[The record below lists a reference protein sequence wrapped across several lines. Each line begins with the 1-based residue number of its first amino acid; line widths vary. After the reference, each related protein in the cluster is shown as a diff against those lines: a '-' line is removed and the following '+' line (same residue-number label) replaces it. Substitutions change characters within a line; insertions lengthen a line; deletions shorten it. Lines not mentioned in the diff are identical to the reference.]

1 MTTDGELTPSPAGL
15 SEKIS
20 RLHRERLAIVYIRQ
34 STVQQVERH
43 QESTRLQ
50 YALADRAFHL
60 GWARESIVVVDD
72 DLGRSGATIEG
83 RLGFQRLVAEV
94 GLGRVGLVL
103 GVEMSR
109 LARSNR
115 DWHQLLEICALFDT
129 LIADV
134 DGVYDPAHFNDRLL
148 LGLKGTMSEAELHIL
163 KARMLA
169 GRRAKARRGELGK
182 PVPMGYVRRPSGE
195 VALDPDEQA
204 QAVIRQVFALFQR
217 FRTVGKV
224 LCYLVEHDIRMPV
237 RTRGGPGKSLPRAK
251 AGGELEWR
259 RANRPTL
266 HNLFGN
272 PIYAGIYAYGVRA
285 ADRRRQKPGRPGT
298 GRRPPRAGEAEVFL
312 PDRVAKR
319 TDATQSG
326 QPARVPA
333 YISREQFDRNQ
344 AQLRAN
350 RADRLGPV
358 RAGTA
363 LLSGLV
369 VCGRCGLRMTAAYNN
384 DGHAARYICSGENS
398 SYGGPFCQSL
408 KAAPVDKHVTSIV
421 LQALQPAAL
430 EASLA
435 VAADLQAERAALEQQ
450 WRQRLE
456 RAQYK
461 VDQARRRYASTEPE
475 NRLVARTL
483 EREWEE
489 ALAEQ
494 LRLAADH
501 ERFRRERPQ
510 APGPAELAAIR
521 QVTTDLP
528 ALWQAPTTS
537 GEERQT
543 IVRLL
548 LERVLLTVVDASEQ
562 VRLECHWHGGSK
574 TIHTLIRPVARVTVL
589 STYAALLVRAVDLH
603 RAGNGCADIAAIL
616 NQEAWRPPKRR
627 DTFNAP
633 MVRRLLT
640 TAGIIEPGACRPRTI
655 PERQPDEWTIREL
668 AEELGVP
675 QSTLYHWVQNGRLP
689 SRSVK
694 AGGGYAKLVT
704 ADTATIANL
713 KTIRT
718 TPPPWRRIFSP
729 VRTTNTNHPTLDS

>member
-1 MTTDGELTPSPAGL
+1 MMTDRELTPRPPGGL
-15 SEKIS
+15 SEKIF
-20 RLHRERLAIVYIRQ
+20 RRHRERLAIVYIRQ

-50 YALADRAFHL
+50 YALVDHAFHL
-60 GWARESIVVVDD
+60 GWARETIVVVDD
-72 DLGRSGATIEG
+72 DLGRSGASIEG

-129 LIADV
+129 LIADT
-134 DGVYDPAHFNDRLL
+134 DGVYDPAQFNDRLL

-163 KARMLA
+163 KARMLE

-182 PVPMGYVRRPSGE
+182 PVPMGYMRRPSGE

-204 QAVIRQVFALFQR
+204 QATIRQVFALFER

-237 RTRGGPGKSLPRAK
+237 RTPGGPAK
-251 AGGELEWR
+251 GELEWR
-259 RANRPTL
+259 RANRPSL

-272 PIYAGIYAYGVRA
+272 PIYAGIYAFGVRA
-285 ADRRRQKPGRPGT
+285 TDRRRQKPGRPGT

-312 PDRVAKR
+312 PDRV
-319 TDATQSG
+319 
-326 QPARVPA
+326 PA
-333 YISREQFDRNQ
+333 YISREQFERNQ
-344 AQLRAN
+344 VQLRAN
-350 RADRLGPV
+350 RTDRTGPP
-358 RAGTA
+358 RAGSA
-363 LLSGLV
+363 LLSGLL
-369 VCGRCGLRMTAAYNN
+369 VCGQCGLRMTADYNN
-384 DGHAARYICSGENS
+384 DGHAARYVCAGQHS
-398 SYGGPFCQSL
+398 SYGTPFCQSL
-408 KAAPVDKHVTSIV
+408 KSAPVDVKVTSIV
-421 LQALQPAAL
+421 LQALEPATL

-483 EREWEE
+483 ERDWEE

-494 LRLAADH
+494 VRLTADH

-521 QVTTDLP
+521 QLTNDLP
-528 ALWQAPTTS
+528 ALWHAPTTTS
-537 GEERQT
+537 EERQT

-548 LERVLLTVVDASEQ
+548 LERVLITVVDGSEQ
-562 VRLECHWHGGSK
+562 VRLECHWHGGNQ
-574 TIHTLIRPVARVTVL
+574 TAHTLVRPVARVKAL
-589 STYAALLVRAVDLH
+589 STYAALIARATELY
-603 RAGNGCADIAAIL
+603 RAGNGWAAIAAIL
-616 NQEAWRPPKRR
+616 NQEAWRPAKRR
-627 DTFNAP
+627 DTFNAE
-633 MVRRLLT
+633 MVRHLLT
-640 TAGIIEPGACRPRTI
+640 AAGVVEPSPRRPRAL
-655 PERQPDEWTIREL
+655 PGRRPDEWTIREL
-668 AEELGVP
+668 AAELGVP
-675 QSTLYHWVQNGRLP
+675 QPTVYNWVRNGRLR

-694 AGGGYAKLVT
+694 AGGGSAKLVT
-704 ADTATIANL
+704 ADAATIATL
-713 KTIRT
+713 KTIRAT
-718 TPPPWRRIFSP
+718 SPPWRRLPPRIGE
-729 VRTTNTNHPTLDS
+729 TDQPTIES